1 MSLSIVQYYGQ
12 QSSKCGYC
20 AGTNCSRSH
29 GKNIL
34 KKQKQ
39 SALQS
44 YHIHFI
50 LICMH
55 GCVIQGCTHT
65 VCPVK
70 TTRN

>member
-34 KKQKQ
+34 KKQK
-39 SALQS
+39 
-44 YHIHFI
+44 HNVHCNPTIFI
-50 LICMH
+50 LF
-55 GCVIQGCTHT
+55 
-65 VCPVK
+65 
-70 TTRN
+70 